1 MAFEAEIK
9 ELQKKVAQNP
19 ASLVFAPLADTLRKA
34 GRLDEAVEACLAGL
48 EQNPSYMTA
57 RVILGRTYAEKGM
70 LEEAISEFKKITLA
84 DAGNIMAHSML
95 GQMYTRRSQFGEAIE
110 EYQRVLALN
119 PDDAGTQAALEEA
132 LSKARELPGGA
143 PAAEP
148 AAKKAE
154 PARRGDE
161 DKLATITVA
170 EIYIKKGALDEAVE
184 VFREILQADPGNKIA
199 KAKLEEIVALKEK
212 KGQEESASEQKRK
225 AEEDARAR
233 QAMEEKRKA
242 EEAAKR
248 AAEEDEKQK
257 ALLAASKLAAA
268 AAEEKRKAD
277 EAEKQAAEA
286 EEKRKADEAAQRAA
300 AESEGKRKAE
310 EAEQKAVAEA
320 EEKRKAE
327 EAERKAA
334 AEAEE
339 KRKAEDAMRRAAA
352 EADQKRKAEEAM
364 RRAAE
369 EADQKRKAAEESER
383 KRKDDEEGGE
393 KITAED
399 IFSVMKMSSP
409 DEVIDEDNGPKGK
422 PAAPAKAA
430 GAEEALISQIRAF
443 AKANGILASL
453 LVARDGAVMDAQIPS
468 GVDGKA
474 LGQLTVAIFGNTEKA
489 VSRMRYGSL
498 NQLII
503 TGEDGR
509 QILFVQLKQGV
520 LAALTDKNVN
530 LGLLR
535 IALHDLLRKA
545 QS

>member
-34 GRLDEAVEACLAGL
+34 GRLDEAVDACLAGL
-48 EQNPSYMTA
+48 EHNPSYMTA
-57 RVILGRTYAEKGM
+57 RIILGRTYAEKGM
-70 LEEAISEFKKITLA
+70 LDEAIAEFKKITLA

-95 GQMYTRRSQFGEAIE
+95 GQMYTRRSQFSEAIE

-132 LSKARELPGGA
+132 LSKARELPGAEPSAEA
-143 PAAEP
+143 PAKKEP
-148 AAKKAE
+148 A
-154 PARRGDE
+154 PSSGDE
-161 DKLATITVA
+161 KLATITVA
-170 EIYIKKGALDEAVE
+170 EIYIKKGDLDEAVE
-184 VFREILQADPGNKIA
+184 VFREILQADPGNKTA
-199 KAKLEEIVALKEK
+199 KAKLEEIMALKEK
-212 KGQEESASEQKRK
+212 KGREESEAS
-225 AEEDARAR
+225 
-233 QAMEEKRKA
+233 EKRKA
-242 EEAAKR
+242 EDDGKKKAAEAEERRSAEAAEQKR
-248 AAEEDEKQK
+248 RAEEAMKR
-257 ALLAASKLAAA
+257 AAA
-268 AAEEKRKAD
+268 AAEEKRKA
-277 EAEKQAAEA
+277 
-286 EEKRKADEAAQRAA
+286 
-300 AESEGKRKAE
+300 
-310 EAEQKAVAEA
+310 AEA

-327 EAERKAA
+327 EAEEKRRAEEAEEKRKAA
-334 AEAEE
+334 EAEEKRRAEEAEE
-339 KRKAEDAMRRAAA
+339 KRKAEEAEEKRRAEEA
-352 EADQKRKAEEAM
+352 EEKRKAEEAEKK
-364 RRAAE
+364 RRAE
-369 EADQKRKAAEESER
+369 EAEEKRKAEEAER

-409 DEVIDEDNGPKGK
+409 DEVIDEDNSKAQA
-422 PAAPAKAA
+422 AAPAKASMA
-430 GAEEALISQIRAF
+430 DEALVGQIHAF

-453 LVARDGAVMDAQIPS
+453 LVARDGGVMDAQIPS
-468 GVDGKA
+468 GVDGKS
-474 LGQLTVAIFGNTEKA
+474 LGQLTAAIFGSTERA

-545 QS
+545 QG

>member
-34 GRLDEAVEACLAGL
+34 GRLDEAVDACLAGL
-48 EQNPSYMTA
+48 EHNPSYMTA
-57 RVILGRTYAEKGM
+57 RIILGRTYAEKGM
-70 LEEAISEFKKITLA
+70 LDEAIAEFKKITLA

-95 GQMYTRRSQFGEAIE
+95 GQMYTRRSQFSEAIE

-132 LSKARELPGGA
+132 LSKARELPGAEPSAEA
-143 PAAEP
+143 PAKKEP
-148 AAKKAE
+148 A
-154 PARRGDE
+154 PSSGDE
-161 DKLATITVA
+161 KLATITVA
-170 EIYIKKGALDEAVE
+170 EIYIKKGDLDEAVE
-184 VFREILQADPGNKIA
+184 VFREILQADPGNKTA
-199 KAKLEEIVALKEK
+199 KAKLEEIMALKEK
-212 KGQEESASEQKRK
+212 KGREESEAS
-225 AEEDARAR
+225 
-233 QAMEEKRKA
+233 EKRKA
-242 EEAAKR
+242 EDDGKKKAAEAEERRSAEAAEQKR
-248 AAEEDEKQK
+248 RAEEAMKR
-257 ALLAASKLAAA
+257 AAA
-268 AAEEKRKAD
+268 AAEEKRKA
-277 EAEKQAAEA
+277 
-286 EEKRKADEAAQRAA
+286 
-300 AESEGKRKAE
+300 
-310 EAEQKAVAEA
+310 AEA

-327 EAERKAA
+327 EAEKKRRAE
-334 AEAEE
+334 EAEE
-339 KRKAEDAMRRAAA
+339 KRKAE
-352 EADQKRKAEEAM
+352 EA
-364 RRAAE
+364 
-369 EADQKRKAAEESER
+369 ER

-409 DEVIDEDNGPKGK
+409 DEVIDEDNSKAQA
-422 PAAPAKAA
+422 AAPAKASMA
-430 GAEEALISQIRAF
+430 DEALVGQIHAF

-453 LVARDGAVMDAQIPS
+453 LVARDGGVMDAQIPS
-468 GVDGKA
+468 GVDGKS
-474 LGQLTVAIFGNTEKA
+474 LGQLTAAIFGSTERA

-545 QS
+545 QG

>member
-34 GRLDEAVEACLAGL
+34 GRLDEAIEVCLAGL
-48 EQNPSYMTA
+48 EHNPSYMTA
-57 RVILGRTYAEKGM
+57 RVILGRTYTEKGQ
-70 LEEAISEFKKITLA
+70 LDEAINEFKKITVA

-95 GQMYTRRSQFGEAIE
+95 GQLYMRRSQHAEAIE

-132 LSKARELPGGA
+132 LGKAREAPGAA
-143 PAAEP
+143 PALPSEK
-148 AAKKAE
+148 AAPE
-154 PARRGDE
+154 RDPRE

-184 VFREILQADPGNKIA
+184 VFQEILQADPGNKIA
-199 KAKLEEIVALKEK
+199 KAKLAEIVALKEK
-212 KGQEESASEQKRK
+212 KVKEEGEAEKKRK
-225 AEEDARAR
+225 TQEGARAR
-233 QAMEEKRKA
+233 H
-242 EEAAKR
+242 
-248 AAEEDEKQK
+248 
-257 ALLAASKLAAA
+257 
-268 AAEEKRKAD
+268 
-277 EAEKQAAEA
+277 
-286 EEKRKADEAAQRAA
+286 
-300 AESEGKRKAE
+300 
-310 EAEQKAVAEA
+310 EA

-327 EAERKAA
+327 EAEHQRQAEAEQKRKEEEEARA
-334 AEAEE
+334 RHEAEE
-339 KRKAEDAMRRAAA
+339 KRKAEEAEHQRQA
-352 EADQKRKAEEAM
+352 EAEQKRKEEEEARARHEAEEKRKAEEAEHQ
-364 RRAAE
+364 RQAE
-369 EADQKRKAAEESER
+369 AEQKRKEE
-383 KRKDDEEGGE
+383 EEGGE

-409 DEVIDEDNGPKGK
+409 DEVIDEDPNRKAPVAPTVPPLAGGAD
-422 PAAPAKAA
+422 AALVA
-430 GAEEALISQIRAF
+430 QIRAF

-453 LVARDGAVMDAQIPS
+453 LVAKNGNVLDEQIPA

-474 LGQLTVAIFGNTEKA
+474 LGQLTAAIFGNTEKA
-489 VSRMRYGSL
+489 ITRMRYGNL

-509 QILFVQLKQGV
+509 QILFGQLKPGILV
-520 LAALTDKNVN
+520 ALTDKNVN

-545 QS
+545 QG

>member
-34 GRLDEAVEACLAGL
+34 GRLDEAIEVCLAGL
-48 EQNPSYMTA
+48 EHNPSYMTA
-57 RVILGRTYAEKGM
+57 RVILGRTYTEKGQ
-70 LEEAISEFKKITLA
+70 LDEAINEFKKITVA

-95 GQMYTRRSQFGEAIE
+95 GQLYMRRSQHAEAIE

-132 LSKARELPGGA
+132 LGKAREAPGAA
-143 PAAEP
+143 PALPSEK
-148 AAKKAE
+148 AAPE
-154 PARRGDE
+154 RDPRE

-184 VFREILQADPGNKIA
+184 VFQEILQADPGNKIA
-199 KAKLEEIVALKEK
+199 KAKLAEIVALKEK
-212 KGQEESASEQKRK
+212 KVKEEGEAEKKRK
-225 AEEDARAR
+225 TQEGARAR
-233 QAMEEKRKA
+233 H
-242 EEAAKR
+242 
-248 AAEEDEKQK
+248 
-257 ALLAASKLAAA
+257 
-268 AAEEKRKAD
+268 
-277 EAEKQAAEA
+277 
-286 EEKRKADEAAQRAA
+286 
-300 AESEGKRKAE
+300 
-310 EAEQKAVAEA
+310 EA

-327 EAERKAA
+327 EAEHQRQAEAEQKRKEEEEARA
-334 AEAEE
+334 RHEAEE
-339 KRKAEDAMRRAAA
+339 KRKAEEAEHQRQA
-352 EADQKRKAEEAM
+352 EAEQKRKEE
-364 RRAAE
+364 
-369 EADQKRKAAEESER
+369 
-383 KRKDDEEGGE
+383 EEGGE

-409 DEVIDEDNGPKGK
+409 DEVIDEDPNRKAPVAPTVPPLAGGAD
-422 PAAPAKAA
+422 AALVA
-430 GAEEALISQIRAF
+430 QIRAF

-453 LVARDGAVMDAQIPS
+453 LVAKNGNVLDEQIPA

-474 LGQLTVAIFGNTEKA
+474 LGQLTAAIFGNTEKA
-489 VSRMRYGSL
+489 ITRMRYGNL

-509 QILFVQLKQGV
+509 QILFGQLKPGILV
-520 LAALTDKNVN
+520 ALTDKNVN

-545 QS
+545 QG